1 MEIQNVSAATAMG
14 PVSSANMPIEYA
26 PKVDLSTPQDTVEFS
41 SKNPVK
47 EKVSTAKK
55 IGVGLASAIVPGI
68 GQFCN
73 GQGGKGVAHLLAN
86 FALRTGTGAFIA
98 LCPPL
103 AIACGVGSLVLG
115 IASIV
120 DAVKNA

>member
-14 PVSSANMPIEYA
+14 SVNSANMPIEYA
-26 PKVDLSTPQDTVEFS
+26 PKVDLSNPQDSVEFT
-41 SKNPVK
+41 SKCPK
-47 EKVSTAKK
+47 KKASTAKK

-73 GQGGKGVAHLLAN
+73 GQAGKGVAHLLSN
-86 FALRTGTGAFIA
+86 FALRAGTSTFIA